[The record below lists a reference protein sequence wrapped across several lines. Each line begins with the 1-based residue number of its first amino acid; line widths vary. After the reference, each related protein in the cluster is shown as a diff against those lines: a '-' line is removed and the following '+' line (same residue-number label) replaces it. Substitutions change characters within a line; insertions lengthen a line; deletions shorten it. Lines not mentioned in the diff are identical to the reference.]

1 MQNDWRLEIG
11 DRMEEIRVKEYVS
24 LDDRNQVLV
33 GTETGACV
41 AGASQPGG
49 QPGGDPERTE
59 TAGAAAAAERGR
71 AGRERAH
78 SAAAGAPRH
87 DGAATTQPGHTH
99 SEEEERKIQK
109 ENVAQKRIF

>member
-1 MQNDWRLEIG
+1 MILIS
-11 DRMEEIRVKEYVS
+11 IKSILCLTLVS
-24 LDDRNQVLV
+24 S
-33 GTETGACV
+33 CV

-78 SAAAGAPRH
+78 SAPAGAPRH